1 MGRIGGMVPLAQA
14 MDGQPLKI
22 LAAYRHNEGNH
33 EELDTLWS
41 FDIFH
46 ESLYPYALEKN
57 ANDTQEIQSR

>member
-1 MGRIGGMVPLAQA
+1 MVPLAQA

-22 LAAYRHNEGNH
+22 LAAYRQNEGNH

-46 ESLYPYALEKN
+46 ESLYPYALEQN